1 MPGILA
7 VRLDTEAR
15 HEVADR
21 ADDALG
27 LFVLDETAV
36 GGDDAV
42 RSGRVH
48 AAEDLAARLLGALAV
63 AAAARVAPLPRPSV
77 RGALQLAAGRVG
89 GHHLVAIVVRLVH
102 AQDGRNADASATSA
116 NSSATRVSLLA
127 SCCAYGTPTCWQ
139 APHSRS
145 TGQTGAFCVERCAG
159 WALPDEELGIV
170 DAPMYVANKPL
181 QLFAVAQLGRA

>member
-1 MPGILA
+1 MSHAHHGVAQEARAGILA

-89 GHHLVAIVVRLVH
+89 GHHLVAIAVRLIH
-102 AQDGRNADASATSA
+102 AQDGPQRGRVGHVGEQLGHTRVLACELLRVRNAHVLAGAALALDGTDGRFLRGTLRGLG
-116 NSSATRVSLLA
+116 ATRR
-127 SCCAYGTPTCWQ
+127 GTWHC
-139 APHSRS
+139 
-145 TGQTGAFCVERCAG
+145 RCSNVRR
-159 WALPDEELGIV
+159 E
-170 DAPMYVANKPL
+170 
-181 QLFAVAQLGRA
+181 